1 MKPISWI
8 HDDTPGKVKR
18 LAGERDY
25 LISEAGEEIPFRRID
40 FSCAPP
46 NFGGRDYPS
55 IYLPDVTGPF
65 GENWIDEN
73 APVTDFHPK
82 LRRERA
88 VGSDTQLTAAKK
100 GVVTPEMSFVA
111 GRENSGLRATK
122 AMLDKLEDEAL
133 SEKLAPFF
141 DVKPWTG
148 EDVRALVAS
157 GQAVI
162 PANVRHREAE
172 PTVIGEKFRTKVNA
186 NLGTTGKISNL
197 DAELE
202 KLREALL
209 CGADTVMDF
218 SVG

>member
-111 GRENSGLRATK
+111 GRENLGLEATK
-122 AMLDKLEDEAL
+122 KRLDELHEKRSRKSSRL
-133 SEKLAPFF
+133 SSTSNPGRARPCAHSSPRA
-141 DVKPWTG
+141 KP
-148 EDVRALVAS
+148 
-157 GQAVI
+157 
-162 PANVRHREAE
+162 
-172 PTVIGEKFRTKVNA
+172 
-186 NLGTTGKISNL
+186 
-197 DAELE
+197 
-202 KLREALL
+202 
-209 CGADTVMDF
+209 
-218 SVG
+218 